1 MIKNIINVFLLC
13 VISSLPAFTQEI
25 TEKPQIHDFEVLS
38 TTDMHGRAITTDVMT
53 GKKEINSMAK
63 VATIVKNERKKYD
76 NRLILIDNG
85 DLLQGTL
92 VSQYALTKK
101 TKQENPMITVLKE
114 LKYDVW
120 VMGNHEFNYTPEQRD
135 PQIKYAENSGINVL
149 GANIVL
155 KSDGTDV
162 DGNEAAKGSPYF
174 KPYMIKTINFED
186 NKSVKVAVIGLGN
199 ANNAN
204 WDMESNFPNL
214 QFNSID
220 NPEGLLEVE
229 IEKWVKY
236 IKDNELADIIIVS
249 AHSGKGNDT
258 GIIYKN
264 FSKESQ
270 IIAGAEKT
278 KGVDLFIYGHDH
290 MENIELLK
298 NADKTPVYIMNGGGT
313 SVTKNVFTVNFD
325 EKGNYQNCKVNAELI
340 KLSSVKDDIAIEKKL
355 TFWYKKAY
363 LNYASPLGSFT
374 NGWNKIQNETE
385 NKTNADLDLKQ
396 NHISDFVHKAQIW
409 ASWQNYKDK
418 GIRGAE
424 VSVATS
430 VASVNADGKLIFV
443 PKDKTKISMLELAM
457 IYRFSNNILCMTD
470 MKPEQL
476 YAWMSAVADK
486 LEIDKKGKTKIKSDQ
501 TEHGVDT
508 FYGIDYVFD
517 LTKPEGKRVVSAK
530 INGENLL
537 DRKTPVRV
545 VLNTYRM
552 SGCHGFAEATGLK
565 EKDKVWTST
574 DYLPN
579 DEANIQY
586 LMGKYVKQKKSIS
599 PFDKSDYVNNSKW
612 KIVVKTTNNK

>member
-1 MIKNIINVFLLC
+1 MIKNVIKIFILCLISCLPVF
-13 VISSLPAFTQEI
+13 AEETKE
-25 TEKPQIHDFEVLS
+25 EPQIHQFEVLS

-101 TKQENPMITVLKE
+101 TKQENPMITVLKD

-135 PQIKYAENSGINVL
+135 PQIKYAKNSGINIL

-162 DGNEAAKGSPYF
+162 DGNKAKKGSPYY

-204 WDMESNFPNL
+204 WDPESNYPNL
-214 QFNSID
+214 QFNSPD

-236 IKDNELADIIIVS
+236 IKNNKLADIIIVS
-249 AHSGKGNDT
+249 AHSGKGDDT

-278 KGVDLFIYGHDH
+278 SGVDLFIYGHDH
-290 MENIELLK
+290 MENLELLK
-298 NADKTPVYIMNGGGT
+298 NADKNPVYIMNGGGT

-325 EKGNYQNCKVNAELI
+325 KKGNYKNSLINAELI
-340 KLSSVKDDIAIEKKL
+340 KLSSVKDDTETEKKL
-355 TFWYKKAY
+355 DSWYNKVY
-363 LNYASPLGSFT
+363 LHYSTPIGFFV
-374 NGWNKIQNETE
+374 NGWDKIQNETK
-385 NKTNADLDLKQ
+385 NKTNADLLLKQ

-418 GIRGAE
+418 GIKGAE
-424 VSVATS
+424 VSIASS
-430 VASVNADGKLIFV
+430 VASVNPDGKLVFV
-443 PKDKTKISMLELAM
+443 PKDKTKISMLEIAM

-470 MKPEQL
+470 MTPQQL
-476 YAWMSAVADK
+476 YSWMSAVADK
-486 LEIDKKGKTKIKSDQ
+486 LEIDEKGKAKIKSDQ
-501 TEHGVDT
+501 SEHGADT

-517 LTKPEGKRVVSAK
+517 LTKPEGKRVVKAQ

-537 DRKTPVRV
+537 ERKTPVRV

-565 EKDKVWTST
+565 EKDKIWTST
-574 DYLPN
+574 DYLP
-579 DEANIQY
+579 DSEANIQY
-586 LMGKYVKQKKSIS
+586 LMGRYVKYKELVS
-599 PFDKSDYVNNSKW
+599 PDDKSDYGKDSKW
-612 KIVVKTTNNK
+612 EIKTKKSN